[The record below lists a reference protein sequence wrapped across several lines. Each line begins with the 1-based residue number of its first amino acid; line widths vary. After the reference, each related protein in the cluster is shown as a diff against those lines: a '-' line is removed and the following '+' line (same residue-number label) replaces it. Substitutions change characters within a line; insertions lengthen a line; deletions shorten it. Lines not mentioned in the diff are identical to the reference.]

1 MFRGAHLSRRALLT
15 FVIASGMSLSRS
27 LDLPALDRVDTLAQE
42 LALLQD
48 KGKRRIA
55 ILGSRHV
62 PVVAI
67 HLVELIARSLA
78 QEGHTLLTSGSQGV
92 NAAVIRG
99 VLAVDR
105 ERLTVL
111 LPQSLDR
118 QVPEIRDQLD
128 QVLHLI
134 EKPDQDD
141 LPLPIASS
149 LCNQEIINRC
159 DQLICLAFH
168 DSETLLASC
177 RSAEDMGKVVSLL
190 FFD

>member
-1 MFRGAHLSRRALLT
+1 M
-15 FVIASGMSLSRS
+15 GMSLSQS
-27 LDLPALDRVDTLAQE
+27 LDLPDLDRVDTLAQE

-55 ILGSRHV
+55 MLGSRHV

-67 HLVELIARSLA
+67 HLVELMARSLA
-78 QEGHTLLTSGSQGV
+78 QEGHSLITSGSQGV

-99 VLAVDR
+99 VLEVDASC
-105 ERLTVL
+105 LTVL

-118 QVPEIRDQLD
+118 QAPEIRDQLD
-128 QVLHLI
+128 SVLHLI
-134 EKPDQDD
+134 EKPEHDELS
-141 LPLPIASS
+141 LPMASS
-149 LCNQEIINRC
+149 LCNQEIISRC
-159 DQLICLAFH
+159 DQLICFAFH
-168 DSETLLASC
+168 DSETLLTSC

>member
-1 MFRGAHLSRRALLT
+1 MGQ
-15 FVIASGMSLSRS
+15 S

-62 PVVAI
+62 PIVAI
-67 HLVELIARSLA
+67 HLVELVARSLA
-78 QEGHTLLTSGSQGV
+78 QEGHALITSGSQGV

-99 VLAVDR
+99 CLEVNAAQ
-105 ERLTVL
+105 LTVL

-118 QVPEIRDQLD
+118 QPSEIRDLLD
-128 QVLHLI
+128 QVLHLV
-134 EKPDQDD
+134 EKPEQDD
-141 LPLPIASS
+141 LPLPMASS
-149 LCNQEIINRC
+149 LCNQEIISRC

-177 RSAEDMGKVVSLL
+177 RTAEDMGKVVSLL
-190 FFD
+190 YFD

>member
-1 MFRGAHLSRRALLT
+1 
-15 FVIASGMSLSRS
+15 MSLSRS
-27 LDLPALDRVDTLAQE
+27 LDLPSLDRVDTLAQE

-55 ILGSRHV
+55 FLGSRHV

-78 QEGHTLLTSGSQGV
+78 QEGHSIITSGSQGV

-99 VLAVDR
+99 VLEV
-105 ERLTVL
+105 EPSLLTVL
-111 LPQSLDR
+111 LPQSLGR

-128 QVLHLI
+128 RVLHLVEKI
-134 EKPDQDD
+134 ENDD

-149 LCNQEIINRC
+149 LCNQEIISRC
-159 DQLICLAFH
+159 DQLICFAFH
-168 DSETLLASC
+168 DSETLLSSC
-177 RSAEDMGKVVSLL
+177 NNAEEMGKVVSLL

>member
-1 MFRGAHLSRRALLT
+1 
-15 FVIASGMSLSRS
+15 MSLSRS

-99 VLAVDR
+99 VVAVDR

-134 EKPDQDD
+134 EKPEHDD

>member
-1 MFRGAHLSRRALLT
+1 
-15 FVIASGMSLSRS
+15 MSLSRS

-99 VLAVDR
+99 VVAVDR

-134 EKPDQDD
+134 EKPEHDD

-177 RSAEDMGKVVSLL
+177 RSAEDIGKVVSLL